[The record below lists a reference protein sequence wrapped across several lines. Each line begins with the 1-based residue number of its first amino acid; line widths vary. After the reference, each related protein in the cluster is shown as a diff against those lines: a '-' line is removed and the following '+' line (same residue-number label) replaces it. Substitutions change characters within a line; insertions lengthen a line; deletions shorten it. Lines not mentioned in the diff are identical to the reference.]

1 MGHYP
6 ESPDAC
12 LVGDVMEF
20 SVQTANPAKTET
32 ACLLVPVFK
41 GSDLLPTVAKLDDA
55 SERLIGQL
63 LERGDV
69 DAALGN
75 VQLVPFAPGLGAERI
90 LLVGLGEREKCQ
102 EAAFIKALDAAM
114 AALVKLPIDEACV
127 VFDDVPL
134 TDRDAAWK
142 ARKVMEAAERAIYRF
157 DQFKS
162 SPAPA
167 PSLAKLTLFI
177 SDADAVPQ
185 AKQGALVGN
194 AIGQAIN
201 YTRTLGNLPAN
212 VCTPSYLAEQ
222 AQQLGRESKGAL
234 DVDILDEE
242 ALEALGAG
250 SLLSVGRGSKEPSR
264 LIVMKYQGADN
275 VDEAPHVL
283 IGKGITFDTG
293 GISLKPGEG
302 MDEMKF
308 DMCGAASVFG
318 TVKAVLAI
326 KPKLN
331 LVFIV
336 AAAENMPDGNA
347 TKPGDIIKTLK
358 GLTVEVLN
366 TDAEGRLV
374 LCDALTYAERF
385 TPASVVDIATLTG
398 AVITALGH
406 HATGL
411 LSNDDDLALDLL
423 DAGEAAWDRAWHL
436 PLWDEYQEQLDS
448 NFADLANIGG
458 RPAGTITA
466 ACFLSRFADHF
477 PWAHLDIA
485 GTAWQSGK
493 QKGATGRPVGLLTQY
508 LLDRETDAHVE
519 NSDG

>member
-1 MGHYP
+1 
-6 ESPDAC
+6 
-12 LVGDVMEF
+12 MEF
-20 SVQTANPAKTET
+20 SVQTTNPAKAET
-32 ACLLVPVFK
+32 ACLVLPVYK
-41 GSDLLPTVAKLDDA
+41 GSDLLPSVAKLDDA

-63 LERGDV
+63 LERGDF

-75 VQLVPFAPGLGAERI
+75 TQLVPFAPGLGADRI
-90 LLVGLGEREKCQ
+90 LLVGLGERAKCQ

-114 AALVKLPIDEACV
+114 VALTKLPIDEANAT
-127 VFDDVPL
+127 FTDVPL
-134 TDRDAAWK
+134 EGRDAVWK
-142 ARKVMEAAERAIYRF
+142 ARKTLEAAERAIYRF

-162 SPAPA
+162 SPAKA
-167 PSLAKLTLFI
+167 PSLAKLTLI
-177 SDADAVPQ
+177 VSDASDAPL
-185 AKQGALVGN
+185 AKQGAALGT
-194 AIGQAIN
+194 AIGQGIN
-201 YTRTLGNLPAN
+201 FTRTLGNLPGN
-212 VCTPSYLAEQ
+212 VCTPRYLAEQ
-222 AQQLGRESKGAL
+222 AEALGRDSQGAL
-234 DVDILDEE
+234 DVEILDEA
-242 ALEALGAG
+242 ALEALGAY
-250 SLLSVGRGSKEPSR
+250 SLLSVGRGSVEPTR
-264 LIVMKYQGADN
+264 LIVMKYQGAEN
-275 VDEAPHVL
+275 PEEAPHVL
-283 IGKGITFDTG
+283 VGKGITFDTG

-308 DMCGAASVFG
+308 DMGGAASVFG

-331 LVFIV
+331 AVFIV
-336 AAAENMPDGNA
+336 AAAENMPDGAA

-398 AVITALGH
+398 AAIIALGH

-423 DAGEAAWDRAWHL
+423 DAGEGAWDRAWHL

-466 ACFLSRFADHF
+466 ACFLSRFTKKYT
-477 PWAHLDIA
+477 WAHMDIA
-485 GTAWQSGK
+485 GTAWNGGAN
-493 QKGATGRPVGLLTQY
+493 KGSTGRPVPLLTQF
-508 LLDRETDAHVE
+508 LINRCSQTDSSE
-519 NSDG
+519 

>member
-1 MGHYP
+1 
-6 ESPDAC
+6 
-12 LVGDVMEF
+12 MEF
-20 SVQTANPAKTET
+20 SVQTANPAKAET
-32 ACLLVPVFK
+32 PCLLVPVYK
-41 GSDLLPTVAKLDDA
+41 GGDFLPTVAKLDDA

-63 LERGDV
+63 LERGDF

-75 VQLVPFAPGLGAERI
+75 VQLIPFAPGLGAERI

-114 AALVKLPIDEACV
+114 TALVKLPIDEASV
-127 VFDDVPL
+127 VFGDVPL

-167 PSLAKLTLFI
+167 PSLAKLTLI
-177 SDADAVPQ
+177 ITDADAVPQ
-185 AKQGALVGN
+185 VKQGALVGN
-194 AIGQAIN
+194 AIGQGIN
-201 YTRTLGNLPAN
+201 YTRTLGNLPGN

-222 AQQLGRESKGAL
+222 AEQLGRDSQGAL
-234 DVDILDEE
+234 EVDILDEE

-250 SLLSVGRGSKEPSR
+250 SLLSVGRGSKEPTR
-264 LIVMKYQGADN
+264 LIVMKYQGAEESE
-275 VDEAPHVL
+275 EAPHVL

-331 LVFIV
+331 LVFII
-336 AAAENMPDGNA
+336 AAAENMPDGHA

-398 AVITALGH
+398 AVIIGLGH

-436 PLWDEYQEQLDS
+436 PLWDEYQEQLES

-485 GTAWQSGK
+485 GTAWHSGK

-508 LLDRETDAHVE
+508 LLDREADAQVE
-519 NSDG
+519 NSDV

>member
-1 MGHYP
+1 
-6 ESPDAC
+6 
-12 LVGDVMEF
+12 MEF
-20 SVQTANPAKTET
+20 SVQTANPAKAET
-32 ACLLVPVFK
+32 ACLVLPVYK
-41 GSDLLPTVAKLDDA
+41 DSDLLPAVAKLDDA

-63 LERGDV
+63 LSRGDF

-75 VQLVPFAPGLGAERI
+75 VQMIPFAPGLGAERL
-90 LLVGLGEREKCQ
+90 LLVGLGERGKCQ
-102 EAAFIKALDAAM
+102 EAAFLKALDAAM
-114 AALVKLPIDEACV
+114 TALVKLPIDEASAT
-127 VFDDVPL
+127 FTDVPL
-134 TDRDAAWK
+134 EGRDASWK
-142 ARKVMEAAERAIYRF
+142 ARKTLEAAERALYRF
-157 DQFKS
+157 DHFKF
-162 SPAPA
+162 APA
-167 PSLAKLTLFI
+167 KPPTLAKLHLIVT
-177 SDADAVPQ
+177 DAAEGLL
-185 AKQGALVGN
+185 AKQGAALGC
-194 AIGQAIN
+194 AIGQGIN
-201 YTRTLGNLPAN
+201 FTRTLGNLPGN
-212 VCTPSYLAEQ
+212 VCTPRYLAEQ
-222 AQQLGRESKGAL
+222 AEALGRDSQGAL
-234 DVDILDEE
+234 AVDILDEE
-242 ALEALGAG
+242 ALEALGAH
-250 SLLSVGRGSKEPSR
+250 SLLSVGRGSREPSR
-264 LIVMKYQGADN
+264 LIVMKYQGAEDA
-275 VDEAPHVL
+275 DEAPHVL

-308 DMCGAASVFG
+308 DMGGAASVFG

-331 LVFIV
+331 AVFII
-336 AAAENMPDGNA
+336 AAAENMPDGAA

-358 GLTVEVLN
+358 GLSVEVLN

-398 AVITALGH
+398 ACIVALGH

-411 LSNDDDLALDLL
+411 LANDDDLALDLL
-423 DAGEAAWDRAWHL
+423 DAGETAWDRAWHL

-485 GTAWQSGK
+485 GTAWHSGK

-508 LLDRETDAHVE
+508 LLDREADAQVE
-519 NSDG
+519 NSGD

>member
-1 MGHYP
+1 
-6 ESPDAC
+6 
-12 LVGDVMEF
+12 MEF
-20 SVQTANPAKTET
+20 SVQTANPAKAET
-32 ACLLVPVFK
+32 ACLVLPVYK
-41 GSDLLPTVAKLDDA
+41 GSDLLPAVAKLDDA

-63 LERGDV
+63 LERGDF

-90 LLVGLGEREKCQ
+90 LLVGLGERDKCQ
-102 EAAFIKALDAAM
+102 EAAFIKALDTAM
-114 AALVKLPIDEACV
+114 AALIKLPVDEASV
-127 VFDDVPL
+127 TFTDVL
-134 TDRDAAWK
+134 IDDRDAVWK
-142 ARKVMEAAERAIYRF
+142 ARKTLEAAERAIYRF

-162 SPAPA
+162 SPAKA
-167 PSLAKLTLFI
+167 PSLAKLTLI
-177 SDADAVPQ
+177 VSDANDAPL
-185 AKQGALVGN
+185 AKQGAALGI
-194 AIGQAIN
+194 AIGQGIN
-201 YTRTLGNLPAN
+201 VTRTLGNLPGN
-212 VCTPSYLAEQ
+212 VCTPRYLAEQ
-222 AQQLGRESKGAL
+222 AQALGRDSQGAL
-234 DVDILDEE
+234 AVDILDEE
-242 ALEALGAG
+242 ALEALGAH
-250 SLLSVGRGSKEPSR
+250 SLLSVGRGSAEPSR
-264 LIVMKYQGADN
+264 LIVMKYQGADDP
-275 VDEAPHVL
+275 DEAPHVL

-308 DMCGAASVFG
+308 DMGGAASVFG
-318 TVKAVLAI
+318 TVNAILAI

-331 LVFIV
+331 AVFIV
-336 AAAENMPDGNA
+336 AAAENMPDGAA

-398 AVITALGH
+398 AAIIALGH

-423 DAGEAAWDRAWHL
+423 EAGETAWDRAWHL

-485 GTAWQSGK
+485 GTAWHSGK

-508 LLDRETDAHVE
+508 LLDREADAQVE
-519 NSDG
+519 NGEA

>member
-1 MGHYP
+1 
-6 ESPDAC
+6 
-12 LVGDVMEF
+12 MEF
-20 SVQTANPAKTET
+20 SVQTANPAKAET
-32 ACLLVPVFK
+32 ACLVLPVYK
-41 GSDLLPTVAKLDDA
+41 GSDLLPAVAKLDDA

-63 LERGDV
+63 LERGDF

-90 LLVGLGEREKCQ
+90 LLVGLGERDKCQ
-102 EAAFIKALDAAM
+102 EAAFIKALDTAM
-114 AALVKLPIDEACV
+114 AALIKLPVDEASV
-127 VFDDVPL
+127 TFTDVL
-134 TDRDAAWK
+134 IDDRDAVWK
-142 ARKVMEAAERAIYRF
+142 ARKTLEAAERAIYRF

-162 SPAPA
+162 SPAKA
-167 PSLAKLTLFI
+167 PSLAKLTLI
-177 SDADAVPQ
+177 VSDANDAPL
-185 AKQGALVGN
+185 AKQGAALGI
-194 AIGQAIN
+194 AIGQGIN
-201 YTRTLGNLPAN
+201 VTRTLGNLPGN
-212 VCTPSYLAEQ
+212 VCTPRYLAEQ
-222 AQQLGRESKGAL
+222 AQALGRDSQGAL
-234 DVDILDEE
+234 AVDILDEE
-242 ALEALGAG
+242 ALEALGAH
-250 SLLSVGRGSKEPSR
+250 SLLSVGRGSVEPTR
-264 LIVMKYQGADN
+264 LIVMKYQGADDP
-275 VDEAPHVL
+275 DEAPHVL
-283 IGKGITFDTG
+283 VGKGITFDTG

-308 DMCGAASVFG
+308 DMGGAASVFG

-331 LVFIV
+331 AVFIV
-336 AAAENMPDGNA
+336 AAAENMPDGAA

-398 AVITALGH
+398 AAIIALGH

-423 DAGEAAWDRAWHL
+423 EAGETAWDRAWHL

-485 GTAWQSGK
+485 GTAWHSGK

-508 LLDRETDAHVE
+508 LLDREADAQVE
-519 NSDG
+519 NGEA

>member
-1 MGHYP
+1 
-6 ESPDAC
+6 
-12 LVGDVMEF
+12 MEF
-20 SVQTANPAKTET
+20 SVQTANPAKAET
-32 ACLLVPVFK
+32 ACLVLPVYK
-41 GSDLLPTVAKLDDA
+41 GSDLLPAVAKLDDA

-63 LERGDV
+63 LERGDF

-90 LLVGLGEREKCQ
+90 LLVGLGERDKCQ
-102 EAAFIKALDAAM
+102 EAAFIKALDTAM
-114 AALVKLPIDEACV
+114 AALIKLPVDEASV
-127 VFDDVPL
+127 TFTDVL
-134 TDRDAAWK
+134 IDDRDAVWK
-142 ARKVMEAAERAIYRF
+142 ARKTLEAAERAIYRF

-162 SPAPA
+162 SPAKA
-167 PSLAKLTLFI
+167 PSLAKLTLI
-177 SDADAVPQ
+177 VSDANDAPL
-185 AKQGALVGN
+185 AKQGAALGI
-194 AIGQAIN
+194 AIGQGIN
-201 YTRTLGNLPAN
+201 VTRTLGNLPGN
-212 VCTPSYLAEQ
+212 VCTPRYLAEQ
-222 AQQLGRESKGAL
+222 AQALGRDSQGAL
-234 DVDILDEE
+234 AVDILDEE
-242 ALEALGAG
+242 ALEALGAH
-250 SLLSVGRGSKEPSR
+250 SLLSVGRGSAEPSR
-264 LIVMKYQGADN
+264 LIVMKYQGADDP
-275 VDEAPHVL
+275 DEAPHVL

-308 DMCGAASVFG
+308 DMGGAASVFG
-318 TVKAVLAI
+318 TVNAILAI

-331 LVFIV
+331 AVFIV
-336 AAAENMPDGNA
+336 AAAENMPDGAA
-347 TKPGDIIKTLK
+347 TKPGDIIKTVE

-398 AVITALGH
+398 AAIIALGH

-423 DAGEAAWDRAWHL
+423 EAGEVAWDRAWHL

-485 GTAWQSGK
+485 GTAWHSGK

-508 LLDRETDAHVE
+508 LLDREADAQVE
-519 NSDG
+519 NGEA

>member
-1 MGHYP
+1 
-6 ESPDAC
+6 
-12 LVGDVMEF
+12 MEF
-20 SVQTANPAKTET
+20 SVQTANPAKAET
-32 ACLLVPVFK
+32 PCLLVPVYK
-41 GSDLLPTVAKLDDA
+41 GGDFLPTVAKLDDA

-63 LERGDV
+63 LERGDF

-114 AALVKLPIDEACV
+114 TALVKLPIDEASV
-127 VFDDVPL
+127 VFGDVPL

-167 PSLAKLTLFI
+167 PSLAKLTLI
-177 SDADAVPQ
+177 ITDADAVPQ
-185 AKQGALVGN
+185 VKQGALVGN
-194 AIGQAIN
+194 AIGQGIN
-201 YTRTLGNLPAN
+201 YTRTLGNLPGN

-222 AQQLGRESKGAL
+222 AEQLGRDSQGAL
-234 DVDILDEE
+234 EVEILDEE

-250 SLLSVGRGSKEPSR
+250 SLLSVGRGSKEPTR
-264 LIVMKYQGADN
+264 LIVMKYQGAEESE
-275 VDEAPHVL
+275 EAPHVL
-283 IGKGITFDTG
+283 VGKGITFDTG
-293 GISLKPGEG
+293 GISLKPGES

-398 AVITALGH
+398 AVIIGLGH

-436 PLWDEYQEQLDS
+436 PLWDEYQEQLES

-485 GTAWQSGK
+485 GTAWHSGK

-508 LLDRETDAHVE
+508 LLDREADTQVE
-519 NSDG
+519 NSDV

>member
-1 MGHYP
+1 
-6 ESPDAC
+6 
-12 LVGDVMEF
+12 MEF
-20 SVQTANPAKTET
+20 SVQTANPAKAET
-32 ACLLVPVFK
+32 PCLLVPVYK
-41 GSDLLPTVAKLDDA
+41 GGDFLPTVAKLDDA

-63 LERGDV
+63 LERGDF

-114 AALVKLPIDEACV
+114 TALVKLPIDEASV
-127 VFDDVPL
+127 VFGDVPL

-167 PSLAKLTLFI
+167 PSLAKLTLI
-177 SDADAVPQ
+177 ITDADAVPQ
-185 AKQGALVGN
+185 VKQGALVGN
-194 AIGQAIN
+194 AIGQGIN
-201 YTRTLGNLPAN
+201 YTRTLGNLPGN

-222 AQQLGRESKGAL
+222 AEQLGRDSQGAL
-234 DVDILDEE
+234 EVEILDEE

-250 SLLSVGRGSKEPSR
+250 SLLSVGRGSKEPTR
-264 LIVMKYQGADN
+264 LIVMKYQGAEEGE
-275 VDEAPHVL
+275 EAPHVL
-283 IGKGITFDTG
+283 VGKGITFDTG
-293 GISLKPGEG
+293 GISLKPGES

-398 AVITALGH
+398 AVIIGLGH

-436 PLWDEYQEQLDS
+436 PLWDEYQEQLES

-485 GTAWQSGK
+485 GTAWHSGK

-508 LLDRETDAHVE
+508 LLDREADTQVE
-519 NSDG
+519 NSDV

>member
-1 MGHYP
+1 
-6 ESPDAC
+6 
-12 LVGDVMEF
+12 MEF
-20 SVQTANPAKTET
+20 SVQTANPAKAET
-32 ACLLVPVFK
+32 ACLVLPVFK
-41 GSDLLPTVAKLDDA
+41 GSDLLPAVAKLDDA

-63 LERGDV
+63 LERGDF

-75 VQLVPFAPGLGAERI
+75 VQLIPFAPGLGAERL
-90 LLVGLGEREKCQ
+90 LLVGLGKREKCK
-102 EAAFIKALDAAM
+102 ETAFIKALDAALT
-114 AALVKLPIDEACV
+114 ALVKLPIDEACIA
-127 VFDDVPL
+127 FTDVPL
-134 TDRDAAWK
+134 EDRDTTWK
-142 ARKVMEAAERAIYRF
+142 ARKTFEAAERAIYRF

-162 SPAPA
+162 SPQKA
-167 PSLAKLTLFI
+167 PSLTKLNLII
-177 SDADAVPQ
+177 SDADAAPM
-185 AKQGALVGN
+185 AKQGAALGI
-194 AIGQAIN
+194 AIGQGIN
-201 YTRTLGNLPAN
+201 FTRTLGNLPGN
-212 VCTPSYLAEQ
+212 VCTPRYLAEQ
-222 AQQLGRESKGAL
+222 AEQLGRDSQGAL
-234 DVDILDEE
+234 EVEILDEE
-242 ALEALGAG
+242 ALEALGAH
-250 SLLSVGRGSKEPSR
+250 SLLSVGRGSQEPSR
-264 LIVMKYQGADN
+264 LIVMKYQGAEN
-275 VDEAPHVL
+275 PEEAPHVL
-283 IGKGITFDTG
+283 VGKGITFDTG

-308 DMCGAASVFG
+308 DMGGAASVFG

-326 KPKLN
+326 QPKLN
-331 LVFIV
+331 VVFMV
-336 AAAENMPDGNA
+336 AAAENMPDGAA

-385 TPASVVDIATLTG
+385 TPASVIDIATLTG
-398 AVITALGH
+398 AVIIGLGH

-485 GTAWQSGK
+485 GTAWHSGK

-508 LLDRETDAHVE
+508 LLDREADAQVE
-519 NSDG
+519 NSDD

>member
-1 MGHYP
+1 
-6 ESPDAC
+6 
-12 LVGDVMEF
+12 MEF

-32 ACLLVPVFK
+32 ACLVIPMFK
-41 GSDLLPTVAKLDDA
+41 GSDLLPTAASLDDA

-63 LERGDV
+63 LERGDF
-69 DAALGN
+69 DPALGN
-75 VQLVPFAPGLGAERI
+75 VQMIPFAPGLCAERL

-102 EAAFIKALDAAM
+102 EGAFLKALDAAM
-114 AALVKLPIDEACV
+114 VALTKLPVDEASIA
-127 VFDDVPL
+127 FNDVPL
-134 TDRDAAWK
+134 ESRDSSWK
-142 ARKVMEAAERAIYRF
+142 ARKVLEAAERAVYRF

-162 SPAPA
+162 QPAP
-167 PSLAKLTLFI
+167 LARLNALTLF
-177 SDADAVPQ
+177 SEPENATLTQ
-185 AKQGALVGN
+185 QGAQIGA
-194 AIGQAIN
+194 AIGQGIN
-201 YTRTLGNLPAN
+201 YARTLGNLPGN
-212 VCTPSYLAEQ
+212 VCTPSYLAQQAEQ
-222 AQQLGRESKGAL
+222 LSKTSNGAL
-234 DVDILDEE
+234 EVDILDEE
-242 ALEALGAG
+242 ALDALGAG
-250 SLLSVGRGSKEPSR
+250 SLLSVGRGSHEPTR
-264 LIVMKYQGADN
+264 LIVMKYNGATESE
-275 VDEAPHVL
+275 EAPHVL
-283 IGKGITFDTG
+283 VGKGITFDTG

-318 TVKAVLAI
+318 TVKTMLTL
-326 KPKLN
+326 KPRLN

-336 AAAENMPDGNA
+336 AAAENMPDGLA

-385 TPASVVDIATLTG
+385 KPASVVDIATLTG
-398 AVITALGH
+398 AVIVGLGH

-423 DAGEAAWDRAWHL
+423 EAGEASWDRAWHL
-436 PLWDEYQEQLDS
+436 PLWDEYQEQLES

-485 GTAWQSGK
+485 GTAWHSGK
-493 QKGATGRPVGLLTQY
+493 QKGATGRPVGLLSQY
-508 LLDRETDAHVE
+508 LLDREADAQVE
-519 NSDG
+519 TSVN

>member
-1 MGHYP
+1 
-6 ESPDAC
+6 
-12 LVGDVMEF
+12 MEF
-20 SVQTANPAKTET
+20 SVQTANPAKAET
-32 ACLLVPVFK
+32 PCLLVPVYK
-41 GSDLLPTVAKLDDA
+41 GGDFLPTVAKLDDA

-63 LERGDV
+63 LERGDF

-114 AALVKLPIDEACV
+114 TALVKLPIDEASV
-127 VFDDVPL
+127 VFGDVPL

-162 SPAPA
+162 SPTPT
-167 PSLAKLTLFI
+167 PSLAKLTLI
-177 SDADAVPQ
+177 ITDADAVPQ

-194 AIGQAIN
+194 AIGQGIN
-201 YTRTLGNLPAN
+201 YTRTLGNLPGN

-222 AQQLGRESKGAL
+222 AEQLGRDSQGAL
-234 DVDILDEE
+234 EVDILDEE

-250 SLLSVGRGSKEPSR
+250 SLLSVGRGSKEPTR
-264 LIVMKYQGADN
+264 LIVMKYQGAEESE
-275 VDEAPHVL
+275 EAPHVL
-283 IGKGITFDTG
+283 VGKGITFDTG
-293 GISLKPGEG
+293 GISLKPGES

-398 AVITALGH
+398 AVIIGLGH

-436 PLWDEYQEQLDS
+436 PLWDEYQEQLES

-485 GTAWQSGK
+485 GTAWHSGK

-508 LLDRETDAHVE
+508 LLDREADAQVE
-519 NSDG
+519 NSDV

>member
-1 MGHYP
+1 
-6 ESPDAC
+6 
-12 LVGDVMEF
+12 MEF
-20 SVQTANPAKTET
+20 SVQTTNPAKAET
-32 ACLLVPVFK
+32 ACLDLPVYK
-41 GSDLLPTVAKLDDA
+41 GSDLLPSVAKLDDA

-63 LERGDV
+63 LERGDF

-75 VQLVPFAPGLGAERI
+75 TQLVPFAPGLGADRI
-90 LLVGLGEREKCQ
+90 LLVGLGARAKWQ
-102 EAAFIKALDAAM
+102 DAAFIKALDP
-114 AALVKLPIDEACV
+114 ALVALTKLPIDEANAT
-127 VFDDVPL
+127 FTDVPL
-134 TDRDAAWK
+134 EGRDAVWK
-142 ARKVMEAAERAIYRF
+142 ARKTLEAAERAIYRF

-162 SPAPA
+162 SPAKA
-167 PSLAKLTLFI
+167 PSLAKLTLI
-177 SDADAVPQ
+177 VSDASDAPL
-185 AKQGALVGN
+185 AKQGAALGT
-194 AIGQAIN
+194 AIGQGIN
-201 YTRTLGNLPAN
+201 FTRTLGNLPGN
-212 VCTPSYLAEQ
+212 VCTPRYLAEQ
-222 AQQLGRESKGAL
+222 AEALGRDSQGAL
-234 DVDILDEE
+234 DVEILDEA
-242 ALEALGAG
+242 ALEALGAY
-250 SLLSVGRGSKEPSR
+250 SLLSVGRGSVEPTR
-264 LIVMKYQGADN
+264 LIVMKYQGAEN
-275 VDEAPHVL
+275 PEEAPHVL
-283 IGKGITFDTG
+283 VGKGITFDTG

-308 DMCGAASVFG
+308 DMGGAASVFG

-331 LVFIV
+331 AVFIV
-336 AAAENMPDGNA
+336 AAAENMPDGAA

-398 AVITALGH
+398 AAIIALGH

-423 DAGEAAWDRAWHL
+423 DAGETAWDRAWHL

-477 PWAHLDIA
+477 PWAHRDIA
-485 GTAWQSGK
+485 GPAGHSGK

-508 LLDRETDAHVE
+508 LLDREADAQVE
-519 NSDG
+519 NGDA